1 MLQPGWASWFPRCLL
16 LIITALTSSVSAN
29 RDLRPCDETDY
40 YYQYT
45 ECDSTGSRWRVAI
58 PRNPGSCSHLPPPTR
73 GTDCSFSCPAGKF
86 LEMTTQ
92 QCTPCEAGSYS
103 LGSGLR
109 FDQWDVIPAG
119 FTCLSSFLDPGPNGE
134 DIQACNSSS
143 WTPQGVYLESNRDEC
158 TVSLVYAVHLEK
170 QGSVSFTYQ
179 YPDSNIF
186 FEFYVQN
193 EQCQEMAQADDQ
205 KWIKDTNNGEWGTH
219 TVNLKSGMN
228 ILYWRTTGIVVG
240 GKMVKPVL
248 LKNIQIEGVAYTS
261 ECFPCRPGW
270 FSPTPGS
277 SSCQPCPSNTFS
289 IKDASSCTP
298 CPEHHYSH
306 EGWAECKTRPP
317 CSEKDYFQI
326 HTACDSEGKTQV
338 LYRWVEP
345 KICVENIT
353 GAVELPATGQREPC
367 PPCNPGYYNS
377 NDSTCLPCPPGTH
390 SDGTYGTEPV
400 LGYEYKWWNVLPS
413 NMKTSCF
420 NVGNSKCDD
429 MNGWEV
435 AGDHIRSGAGSS
447 DNDYLIL
454 TLHVPGFKVPASL
467 SGMTGSEFGQI
478 TFVFET
484 ICSADCE
491 LYFMMVRRY
500 VSDMVKLYSVS
511 VTNVLDGVASA
522 CRACALVPQN
532 SQRASSSC
540 IPCPAGFYI
549 DRDTNRCQECPPNTH
564 LAGRHTYG
572 QDACLAC
579 GPGSISN
586 KEHSR
591 CYSDCFF
598 THTENNRTLTFDL
611 SPLSDVAS
619 LIIGPSFTSKGTKY
633 LHLFNISL
641 CGHEGKRAAICT
653 DNVTDV
659 SSKDDQSDSAQFVN
673 SVDSFICQSTIIP
686 ADGRG
691 FRMAI
696 SSQSI
701 SLADTF
707 IGATVDTVLDGVN
720 AKPDLFPENSKDVPD
735 INFFY
740 RSTQATASCEQGRS
754 SVITVRCNPEKSEQ
768 GEVSVPRN
776 CSAGT
781 CDGCT
786 FHFLWESASACP
798 HCSEDDYHQIEGA
811 CKGGVQETLYVWNEP
826 KLCTKGVSLP
836 PRSSSPCEAIALW
849 LKVGVGGGAFVAVL
863 LISLTCYFWK
873 KNKRLE
879 YKYSRL
885 VMSANKECELPA
897 ADSCALAEGEEPD
910 DDVVYTQKPSLLGK
924 LRAIANKVHH
934 YSFSILLLVEV
945 RSSIQSWL
953 VVASAAL
960 SICSSSSTCSFGS
973 TKPISASLNQ
983 QEVSE
988 FPVCVSAGWVRV
1000 AGCRRVAV
1008 GVSGQLRHPVA
1019 LLPVALSA
1027 ANLIITLGT
1036 VVMVTGFLGCLGAIK
1051 ENKCLL
1057 LSFFIVLLMILLA
1070 ELILLILF
1078 FVYTDKVSENARR
1091 DLKEG
1096 LVLYNTDNNAG
1107 LRDAWNTIQGEW
1119 RCCGV
1124 MNHNDWYAALHENVV
1139 PDPCCQQFYQDCGRN
1154 ASNTFWTRGC
1164 YEKVEE
1170 WLDDNKHLLGTIA
1183 MCVLV
1188 IQLLG
1193 MAFSMT
1199 LYQQIHRAGKKY
1211 EA

>member
-1 MLQPGWASWFPRCLL
+1 MSVQNAVPFHRIAAEIFQSEPKFSIGWCIDLCVFCMCVLQ
-16 LIITALTSSVSAN
+16 
-29 RDLRPCDETDY
+29 TDY

-58 PRNPGSCSHLPPPTR
+58 PINPSSCSNLPPPIR

-92 QCTPCEAGSYS
+92 QCTPCVAGSYS

-109 FDQWDVIPAG
+109 FDQWDAIPAG
-119 FTCLSSFLDPGPNGE
+119 FTSLLSMQPF
-134 DIQACNSSS
+134 SS

-179 YPDSNIF
+179 YPDNNIF

-205 KWIKDTNNGEWGTH
+205 KWIKVTNNGQWDSH
-219 TVNLKSGMN
+219 TVNLKSGTN
-228 ILYWRTTGIVVG
+228 ILYWRTTGILVG
-240 GKMVKPVL
+240 GKVVKPVL

-270 FSPTPGS
+270 FSSAPGS
-277 SSCQPCPSNTFS
+277 SSCQPCASNTFS
-289 IKDASSCTP
+289 IKGASSCTT
-298 CPEHHYSH
+298 CPEHYYSH
-306 EGWAECKTRPP
+306 EGWAECKVRPP

-353 GAVELPATGQREPC
+353 GAVELPVTGQRD
-367 PPCNPGYYNS
+367 

-390 SDGTYGTEPV
+390 SNGTYVCTKCPAGTEPV

-454 TLHVPGFKVPASL
+454 SLHVPGFKVPASL
-467 SGMTGSEFGQI
+467 SGMTGSEFGSI

-484 ICSADCE
+484 ICTGDCE
-491 LYFMMVRRY
+491 LYFMMDVNRKSTTVVESWEGSKGKQSYSHSMTRNDSVSYTWAFQKTNHALDVRHY
-500 VSDMVKLYSVS
+500 VSDMVKLYSIS
-511 VTNVLDGVASA
+511 VTNVLDGVASS

-532 SQRASSSC
+532 SQQAGSSC
-540 IPCPAGFYI
+540 VPCPAGFYI

-572 QDACLAC
+572 QDACVAC

-591 CYSDCFF
+591 CYSDCSFS
-598 THTENNRTLTFDL
+598 HTENNRTLTFDL
-611 SPLSDVAS
+611 SSLSTPAS
-619 LIIGPSFTSKGTKY
+619 LTIGPSFTSKGTKY
-633 LHLFNISL
+633 FHLFNISL
-641 CGHEGKRAAICT
+641 CGHEGATRGAVCT

-659 SSKDDQSDSAQFVN
+659 SSKDDQSDLAQFVN

-686 ADGRG
+686 KYGRG

-701 SLADTF
+701 SLADAF
-707 IGATVDTVLDGVN
+707 IGATVDSVLDGVN
-720 AKPDLFPENSKDVPD
+720 AKLELFPENVKDVPD

-740 RSTQATASCEQGRS
+740 RSMQATASCDQGRS
-754 SVITVRCNPEKSEQ
+754 SVITVRCNPKKSER
-768 GEVSVPRN
+768 GELSVPSS
-776 CSAGT
+776 CPAGT

-798 HCSEDDYHQIEGA
+798 HCAEDDYHRIDGA
-811 CKGGVQETLYVWNEP
+811 CKGGVQETLFLWNEP

-836 PRSSSPCEAIALW
+836 PRSSSPCEVIALW

-863 LISLTCYFWK
+863 LISLTCFFWK

-885 VMSANKECELPA
+885 VMSANKECDLPA

-924 LRAIANKVHH
+924 LRAIANKHEGGESCESVQ
-934 YSFSILLLVEV
+934 LN
-945 RSSIQSWL
+945 SSQ
-953 VVASAAL
+953 
-960 SICSSSSTCSFGS
+960 CDR
-973 TKPISASLNQ
+973 
-983 QEVSE
+983 
-988 FPVCVSAGWVRV
+988 WV
-1000 AGCRRVAV
+1000 
-1008 GVSGQLRHPVA
+1008 
-1019 LLPVALSA
+1019 
-1027 ANLIITLGT
+1027 LG
-1036 VVMVTGFLGCLGAIK
+1036 
-1051 ENKCLL
+1051 
-1057 LSFFIVLLMILLA
+1057 
-1070 ELILLILF
+1070 
-1078 FVYTDKVSENARR
+1078 
-1091 DLKEG
+1091 
-1096 LVLYNTDNNAG
+1096 
-1107 LRDAWNTIQGEW
+1107 
-1119 RCCGV
+1119 
-1124 MNHNDWYAALHENVV
+1124 
-1139 PDPCCQQFYQDCGRN
+1139 
-1154 ASNTFWTRGC
+1154 
-1164 YEKVEE
+1164 
-1170 WLDDNKHLLGTIA
+1170 
-1183 MCVLV
+1183 
-1188 IQLLG
+1188 
-1193 MAFSMT
+1193 
-1199 LYQQIHRAGKKY
+1199 
-1211 EA
+1211 

>member
-1 MLQPGWASWFPRCLL
+1 KKVTRKVFIWSYRSIQVPHS
-16 LIITALTSSVSAN
+16 
-29 RDLRPCDETDY
+29 EY

-45 ECDSTGSRWRVAI
+45 ECDSTGARWRVAI
-58 PRNPGSCSHLPPPTR
+58 PRSPGSCSDLPPPTR

-86 LEMTTQ
+86 LEMSTQ
-92 QCTPCEAGSYS
+92 QCTPCAAGSYS

-109 FDQWDVIPAG
+109 FDQWDAIPAG
-119 FTCLSSFLDPGPNGE
+119 FTSLMEYAAAVFCSH
-134 DIQACNSSS
+134 CSSS

-179 YPDSNIF
+179 YPDNNIF

-193 EQCQEMAQADDQ
+193 EQCQEMAQTDDQ
-205 KWIKDTNNGEWGTH
+205 KWIKVTNNGEWDTH
-219 TVNLKSGMN
+219 TVSLKSGTN
-228 ILYWRTTGIVVG
+228 ILYWRTTGILVG

-277 SSCQPCPSNTFS
+277 SSCQPCPSNTYS
-289 IKDASSCTP
+289 VKGASSCTP

-306 EGWAECKTRPP
+306 EGWPECKERPP

-390 SDGTYGTEPV
+390 SDGTYTCAQCPAGTEPV
-400 LGYEYKWWNVLPS
+400 LGYEYKWWNVLRYIY
-413 NMKTSCF
+413 N
-420 NVGNSKCDD
+420 N
-429 MNGWEV
+429 
-435 AGDHIRSGAGSS
+435 
-447 DNDYLIL
+447 
-454 TLHVPGFKVPASL
+454 TLFMVPASL
-467 SGMTGSEFGQI
+467 SGMTGSEFGRI

-491 LYFMMVRRY
+491 LYFMMVKSTT
-500 VSDMVKLYSVS
+500 VVESWEGSKGKQSYSHSMTRNAS
-511 VTNVLDGVASA
+511 VTYTWAFQRTNHVRRFIADTVKIYSINLTNVIDGVASA

-532 SQRASSSC
+532 SQRAGSSC
-540 IPCPAGFYI
+540 VPCPAGFYI

-564 LAGRHTYG
+564 LAGRQTYG
-572 QDACLAC
+572 QDACVAC

-591 CYSDCFF
+591 CYSDCSF
-598 THTENNRTLTFDL
+598 THTLNNRTLTFDL
-611 SPLSDVAS
+611 SALSDVAS
-619 LIIGPSFTSKGTKY
+619 LTIGPSFTSKGTKY

-641 CGHEGKRAAICT
+641 CGHGRAAVCT

-659 SSKDDQSDSAQFVN
+659 SNKDDQSDAAQFVN

-686 ADGRG
+686 SDGRG

-707 IGATVDTVLDGVN
+707 IGATVDTVLNGVS
-720 AKPDLFPENSKDVPD
+720 AEPDLFPENSQDVPD

-740 RSTQATASCEQGRS
+740 SSTQVTASCDLGRS
-754 SVITVRCNPEKSEQ
+754 SVITVRCNPEKSER
-768 GEVSVPRN
+768 GELSVPSS
-776 CSAGT
+776 CPAGT

-798 HCSEDDYHQIEGA
+798 RCTEDDYHRIEGA

-897 ADSCALAEGEEPD
+897 ADSCGLAEGEEPD
-910 DDVVYTQKPSLLGK
+910 DDVVYAQKPSLLGK
-924 LRAIANKVHH
+924 LRAIANK
-934 YSFSILLLVEV
+934 EDGE
-945 RSSIQSWL
+945 SSESVQLKSSQSDR
-953 VVASAAL
+953 
-960 SICSSSSTCSFGS
+960 
-973 TKPISASLNQ
+973 
-983 QEVSE
+983 
-988 FPVCVSAGWVRV
+988 WV
-1000 AGCRRVAV
+1000 
-1008 GVSGQLRHPVA
+1008 
-1019 LLPVALSA
+1019 
-1027 ANLIITLGT
+1027 LG
-1036 VVMVTGFLGCLGAIK
+1036 
-1051 ENKCLL
+1051 
-1057 LSFFIVLLMILLA
+1057 
-1070 ELILLILF
+1070 
-1078 FVYTDKVSENARR
+1078 
-1091 DLKEG
+1091 
-1096 LVLYNTDNNAG
+1096 
-1107 LRDAWNTIQGEW
+1107 
-1119 RCCGV
+1119 
-1124 MNHNDWYAALHENVV
+1124 
-1139 PDPCCQQFYQDCGRN
+1139 
-1154 ASNTFWTRGC
+1154 
-1164 YEKVEE
+1164 
-1170 WLDDNKHLLGTIA
+1170 
-1183 MCVLV
+1183 
-1188 IQLLG
+1188 
-1193 MAFSMT
+1193 
-1199 LYQQIHRAGKKY
+1199 
-1211 EA
+1211 

>member
-1 MLQPGWASWFPRCLL
+1 MRRIVKPSRNLCYAPTDFH
-16 LIITALTSSVSAN
+16 SSS
-29 RDLRPCDETDY
+29 LRGSDY

-58 PRNPGSCSHLPPPTR
+58 PLAPGSCSDLPPPTR

-86 LEMTTQ
+86 LEMSTQ
-92 QCTPCEAGSYS
+92 QCTPCAAGSYS

-109 FDQWDVIPAG
+109 FDQWDAIPAG
-119 FTCLSSFLDPGPNGE
+119 FTSLASFLDTGPNGE
-134 DIQACNSSS
+134 DIQACKSSS

-179 YPDSNIF
+179 YPDNNIF
-186 FEFYVQN
+186 FEFYVSI
-193 EQCQEMAQADDQ
+193 EMDKSHQQ
-205 KWIKDTNNGEWGTH
+205 WRM
-219 TVNLKSGMN
+219 VSLKSGTN
-228 ILYWRTTGIVVG
+228 ILYWRTTGILVG

-248 LKNIQIEGVAYTS
+248 LKNIQIEGNS
-261 ECFPCRPGW
+261 EA
-270 FSPTPGS
+270 
-277 SSCQPCPSNTFS
+277 QPCPSNTYS
-289 IKDASSCTP
+289 VKGASSLILSLRLP
-298 CPEHHYSH
+298 PLSD
-306 EGWAECKTRPP
+306 EGWAECKVRPP

-345 KICVENIT
+345 KICVENVT
-353 GAVELPATGQREPC
+353 GAMELPATGQRQPC

-390 SDGTYGTEPV
+390 SDGTYACAQCPAGTEPV

-454 TLHVPGFKVPASL
+454 SLHVPGFKVPASL
-467 SGMTGSEFGQI
+467 SGMTGSEFGRI

-491 LYFMMVRRY
+491 LYFMMDVNRKSTTVVESWEGSKGKQSYSHSMTRNASVTYTWAFQRTNHALDVRRFIA
-500 VSDMVKLYSVS
+500 DTVKIYSIS
-511 VTNVLDGVASA
+511 VTNVINGVASA

-532 SQRASSSC
+532 SQRAGSSC
-540 IPCPAGFYI
+540 VPCPAGFYI

-572 QDACLAC
+572 QDACVSC

-586 KEHSR
+586 KEHSH
-591 CYSDCFF
+591 CYSDCSF

-611 SPLSDVAS
+611 SLLSDVAS
-619 LIIGPSFTSKGTKY
+619 LTIGPSFTSKGTKY

-641 CGHEGKRAAICT
+641 CGHGGKRAAICT

-659 SSKDDQSDSAQFVN
+659 SSKDDQSDPAQFVN
-673 SVDSFICQSTIIP
+673 SVDSYICQSTIIP

-707 IGATVDTVLDGVN
+707 IGATVDTVLNGVN
-720 AKPDLFPENSKDVPD
+720 AKPDLFPENAKDVPD

-740 RSTQATASCEQGRS
+740 RSTQVTASCDQGRS
-754 SVITVRCNPEKSEQ
+754 SVVTVRCDPEKTER
-768 GEVSVPRN
+768 GELYVPSS
-776 CSAGT
+776 CPAGT

-786 FHFLWESASACP
+786 FHFLWESANACP
-798 HCSEDDYHQIEGA
+798 RCTDDDYHRIEGA
-811 CKGGVQETLYVWNEP
+811 CKGGLQETLYVWNEP

-849 LKVGVGGGAFVAVL
+849 LKVGVGGGAFAAVL

-897 ADSCALAEGEEPD
+897 ADSCGLAEGEEPD
-910 DDVVYTQKPSLLGK
+910 DDVVYAQKPSLLGK
-924 LRAIANKVHH
+924 LRAIANK
-934 YSFSILLLVEV
+934 EDGE
-945 RSSIQSWL
+945 SSESVQLNSSQSDR
-953 VVASAAL
+953 
-960 SICSSSSTCSFGS
+960 
-973 TKPISASLNQ
+973 
-983 QEVSE
+983 
-988 FPVCVSAGWVRV
+988 WV
-1000 AGCRRVAV
+1000 
-1008 GVSGQLRHPVA
+1008 
-1019 LLPVALSA
+1019 
-1027 ANLIITLGT
+1027 LG
-1036 VVMVTGFLGCLGAIK
+1036 
-1051 ENKCLL
+1051 
-1057 LSFFIVLLMILLA
+1057 
-1070 ELILLILF
+1070 
-1078 FVYTDKVSENARR
+1078 
-1091 DLKEG
+1091 
-1096 LVLYNTDNNAG
+1096 
-1107 LRDAWNTIQGEW
+1107 
-1119 RCCGV
+1119 
-1124 MNHNDWYAALHENVV
+1124 
-1139 PDPCCQQFYQDCGRN
+1139 
-1154 ASNTFWTRGC
+1154 
-1164 YEKVEE
+1164 
-1170 WLDDNKHLLGTIA
+1170 
-1183 MCVLV
+1183 
-1188 IQLLG
+1188 
-1193 MAFSMT
+1193 
-1199 LYQQIHRAGKKY
+1199 
-1211 EA
+1211 

>member
-1 MLQPGWASWFPRCLL
+1 MREQVWASWLPRCLV
-16 LIITALTSSVSAN
+16 LIITAHTSSASAE
-29 RDLRPCDETDY
+29 LRPCDRTEY
-40 YYQYT
+40 NYQYT
-45 ECDSTGSRWRVAI
+45 ECDSTGSRWRVSI
-58 PRNPGSCSHLPPPTR
+58 PVTPNSCSDLPPPTR

-86 LEMTTQ
+86 LEMSTQ
-92 QCTPCEAGSYS
+92 QCTPCLAGSYS

-109 FDQWDVIPAG
+109 FDQWDAIPAG
-119 FTCLSSFLDPGPNGE
+119 FTNMASFLDPGPNGE
-134 DIQACNSSS
+134 DIQACNRSS

-170 QGSVSFTYQ
+170 LGSVSFTYQ

-193 EQCQEMAQADDQ
+193 EQCQEMAQTDDQ
-205 KWIKDTNNGEWGTH
+205 KWIKATNNGEWETHKVSLKTGT
-219 TVNLKSGMN
+219 N
-228 ILYWRTTGIVVG
+228 ILYWRTTVILVG

-270 FSPTPGS
+270 FSPAPGS
-277 SSCQPCPSNTFS
+277 SSCEPCPSNTFS
-289 IKDASSCTP
+289 IKGVSSCTT

-306 EGWAECKTRPP
+306 EGWAECKVRPP

-345 KICVENIT
+345 KICVENVT
-353 GAVELPATGQREPC
+353 GALELPATGQREPC

-377 NDSTCLPCPPGTH
+377 NDSTCLPCPAGTH
-390 SDGTYGTEPV
+390 SDGTYVCTKCPAGTEPV

-454 TLHVPGFKVPASL
+454 SLHVPGFKVPASL
-467 SGMTGSEFGQI
+467 AGMTDSEFGRI

-484 ICSADCE
+484 LCSGDCE
-491 LYFMMVRRY
+491 LYFMMDVNRKSTTVVESWEGSKGKQSYSHSMTRNASVAFTWAFQRTNHAHDVRQY
-500 VSDMVKLYSVS
+500 VSDMVKVYSIS

-532 SQRASSSC
+532 SQRAGSSC
-540 IPCPAGFYI
+540 VPCPAGFYI
-549 DRDTNRCQECPPNTH
+549 DRTTNRCQECPQNTH

-572 QDACLAC
+572 QDACVAC
-579 GPGSISN
+579 GPGSISD

-591 CYSDCFF
+591 CYSDCSFS
-598 THTENNRTLTFDL
+598 HTENNRTLTFDL

-619 LIIGPSFTSKGTKY
+619 VTIGPSFTSKGTKY

-641 CGHEGKRAAICT
+641 CGHEGKRVAVCT

-659 SSKDDQSDSAQFVN
+659 STKDDQSDPAQFVN

-701 SLADTF
+701 SLADNF
-707 IGATVDTVLDGVN
+707 IGATVDSILDGVK
-720 AKPDLFPENSKDVPD
+720 AQPELFTENSKDVPD

-740 RSTQATASCEQGRS
+740 RSTQVTASCDQGRS
-754 SVITVRCNPEKSEQ
+754 SVITVRCKPEKSDR
-768 GEVSVPRN
+768 GELSVPSS
-776 CSAGT
+776 CPAGT

-798 HCSEDDYHQIEGA
+798 LCTEDDYHRIEGA
-811 CKGGVQETLYVWNEP
+811 CRGGVQETLFVWNDP
-826 KLCTKGVSLP
+826 KLCTKGVPLP

-863 LISLTCYFWK
+863 LVSLTCYFWK

-885 VMSANKECELPA
+885 VMSANRECELPA

-910 DDVVYTQKPSLLGK
+910 DDVVYTKKPSLLGK
-924 LRAIANKVHH
+924 LRAIANKHDRG
-934 YSFSILLLVEV
+934 E
-945 RSSIQSWL
+945 SSESVQL
-953 VVASAAL
+953 N
-960 SICSSSSTCSFGS
+960 SSHSDR
-973 TKPISASLNQ
+973 
-983 QEVSE
+983 
-988 FPVCVSAGWVRV
+988 WV
-1000 AGCRRVAV
+1000 
-1008 GVSGQLRHPVA
+1008 
-1019 LLPVALSA
+1019 
-1027 ANLIITLGT
+1027 LG
-1036 VVMVTGFLGCLGAIK
+1036 
-1051 ENKCLL
+1051 
-1057 LSFFIVLLMILLA
+1057 
-1070 ELILLILF
+1070 
-1078 FVYTDKVSENARR
+1078 
-1091 DLKEG
+1091 
-1096 LVLYNTDNNAG
+1096 
-1107 LRDAWNTIQGEW
+1107 
-1119 RCCGV
+1119 
-1124 MNHNDWYAALHENVV
+1124 
-1139 PDPCCQQFYQDCGRN
+1139 
-1154 ASNTFWTRGC
+1154 
-1164 YEKVEE
+1164 
-1170 WLDDNKHLLGTIA
+1170 
-1183 MCVLV
+1183 
-1188 IQLLG
+1188 
-1193 MAFSMT
+1193 
-1199 LYQQIHRAGKKY
+1199 
-1211 EA
+1211 